1 MVDDKLI
8 ILALANHSKP
18 SYLLLN
24 INDLHVKLTAQV
36 TDSFI
41 EDCNDGVSNTYVERF
56 KWIQMDCMR

>member
-24 INDLHVKLTAQV
+24 INDLHVKLTAV
-36 TDSFI
+36 TDSSI
-41 EDCNDGVSNTYVERF
+41 EDC
-56 KWIQMDCMR
+56 MR